1 MRRAMDNGKILT
13 KAMQPHKQIGFATAT
28 SVIVTN
34 MIGAGVFTSLGFQ
47 LMAIQSPFAIF
58 LLWLLGGVI
67 ALCGA
72 AVYAELGVRFPRS
85 GGEYN
90 FLSNTI
96 HPMAGFLAGWL
107 SATVGFAAPV
117 ALSAKGFGFYLS
129 RVLPQIDPSFA
140 ACICVLALCLIHS
153 VSVREGTIF
162 QNAITA
168 CEVILIIFLIIMGLS
183 ISSHQPISFMP
194 DRRSFQDIFS
204 SSFAVSLVYVFYSYC
219 GWNASTY
226 IASEIRNPQ
235 KNLPASL
242 LIATFMV
249 TILYI
254 LLNLTFLYTTPIS
267 ELQGVLEI
275 AHVSSIKIFGSS
287 GAKIMSIIVSIVF
300 IGSISG
306 MTLAG
311 PRVLNVMSEDYPLF
325 KPFLKRNSYGS
336 PYIAIVF
343 QSCVALFLV
352 ISSTFE
358 AIITYISFTL
368 SLSTCLTVIGI
379 FIVRSKRADSEIL
392 YKCWGYPVTPILFLG
407 LNLWMLIYIFY
418 EKPMESIFGL
428 TTLSTGVP
436 VYLWAKRM

>member
-1 MRRAMDNGKILT
+1 
-13 KAMQPHKQIGFATAT
+13 
-28 SVIVTN
+28 

-47 LMAIQSPFAIF
+47 LAGIRSTFAIF
-58 LLWLLGGVI
+58 VLWLLGGVI

-90 FLSNTI
+90 FLSNSI

-107 SATVGFAAPV
+107 SATVGFAAPI

-140 ACICVLALCLIHS
+140 ACLCVSALCLIHS
-153 VSVREGTIF
+153 LSVREGSIF
-162 QNAITA
+162 QNAVTA
-168 CEVILIIFLIIMGLS
+168 CEVMLIIFLVIMGLF
-183 ISSHQPISFMP
+183 ISSHQPISFVP
-194 DRRSFQDIFS
+194 DMGSFKDIFS
-204 SSFAVSLVYVFYSYC
+204 SAFAVSLVYIFYSYS

-226 IASEIRNPQ
+226 IVSEIRNPQ

-242 LIATFMV
+242 IVATLMV

-254 LLNLTFLYTTPIS
+254 LLNVTFLYTTPIN
-267 ELQGVLEI
+267 ELQGVLEV
-275 AHVSSIKIFGSS
+275 AHVSSVKIFGSG
-287 GAKIMSIIVSIVF
+287 GAKIMSVIISIVF

-311 PRVLNVMSEDYPLF
+311 PRVLNVISEDYPLF
-325 KPFLKRNSYGS
+325 KPFIKRNSYGS

-358 AIITYISFTL
+358 AIITYITFTL

-379 FIVRSKRADSEIL
+379 FIVRSKRSDSEIS
-392 YKCWGYPVTPILFLG
+392 YKCWGYPLTPILFLV
-407 LNLWMLIYIFY
+407 LNVWMLIYIFS
-418 EKPMESIFGL
+418 EKPVESIWGL
-428 TTLSTGVP
+428 TTILTGVP
-436 VYLWAKRM
+436 IYLCAKRIPKSRG

>member
-1 MRRAMDNGKILT
+1 MGSNPSQE
-13 KAMQPHKQIGFATAT
+13 MQPRKQIGLTTAIA
-28 SVIVTN
+28 VIVTN

-47 LMAIQSPFAIF
+47 LAGIQSPFAIF

-107 SATVGFAAPV
+107 SATVGFAAPI

-129 RVLPQIDPSFA
+129 RALPQIEPSFA
-140 ACICVLALCLIHS
+140 ACLCVLALCLIHS
-153 VSVREGTIF
+153 VSVREETIF
-162 QNAITA
+162 QNAVTA
-168 CEVILIIFLIIMGLS
+168 CEVILIIFLIIVGLF
-183 ISSHQPISFMP
+183 ISSHQPISFVP
-194 DRRSFQDIFS
+194 DIRSFKDVFS
-204 SSFAVSLVYVFYSYC
+204 SPFAVSLVYVFYSYS
-219 GWNASTY
+219 GWKASTY
-226 IASEIRNPQ
+226 IVSEIRDPQ

-242 LIATFMV
+242 ITATLMV

-254 LLNLTFLYTTPIS
+254 LLNMTFLYTAPIN
-267 ELQGVLEI
+267 ELRGVLEV
-275 AHVSSIKIFGSS
+275 AHVSSVKIFGSS
-287 GAKIMSIIVSIVF
+287 GAKIMSIIISIVF

-358 AIITYISFTL
+358 AIITYIGFAL

-379 FIVRSKRADSEIL
+379 FIVRSKGADSEIS

-407 LNLWMLIYIFY
+407 LNVWMLIYIFS
-418 EKPMESIFGL
+418 EKPVESMWGLSTIF
-428 TTLSTGVP
+428 TGVP
-436 VYLWAKRM
+436 VYLWTKRISKSQG

>member
-1 MRRAMDNGKILT
+1 MGSNPSQE
-13 KAMQPHKQIGFATAT
+13 MQPRKQIGLTTAIA
-28 SVIVTN
+28 VIVTN

-47 LMAIQSPFAIF
+47 LAGIQSPFAIF

-107 SATVGFAAPV
+107 SATVGFAAPI

-129 RVLPQIDPSFA
+129 RALPQIEPSFA
-140 ACICVLALCLIHS
+140 ACLCVLALCLIHS

-162 QNAITA
+162 QNAVTA
-168 CEVILIIFLIIMGLS
+168 CEVILIIFLIIVGLF
-183 ISSHQPISFMP
+183 ISSHQPISFVP
-194 DRRSFQDIFS
+194 DIRSFKDVFS
-204 SSFAVSLVYVFYSYC
+204 SPFAVSLVYVFYSYS
-219 GWNASTY
+219 GWKASTY
-226 IASEIRNPQ
+226 IVSEIRDPQ

-242 LIATFMV
+242 ITATLMV

-254 LLNLTFLYTTPIS
+254 LLNMTFLYTAPIN
-267 ELQGVLEI
+267 ELRGVLEV
-275 AHVSSIKIFGSS
+275 AHVSSVKIFGSS
-287 GAKIMSIIVSIVF
+287 GAKIMSIIISIVF

-358 AIITYISFTL
+358 AIITYIGFAL

-379 FIVRSKRADSEIL
+379 FIVRSKGADSEIS

-407 LNLWMLIYIFY
+407 LNVWMLIYIFS
-418 EKPMESIFGL
+418 EKPVESMWGLSTIF
-428 TTLSTGVP
+428 TGVP
-436 VYLWAKRM
+436 VYLWTKRISKSQG